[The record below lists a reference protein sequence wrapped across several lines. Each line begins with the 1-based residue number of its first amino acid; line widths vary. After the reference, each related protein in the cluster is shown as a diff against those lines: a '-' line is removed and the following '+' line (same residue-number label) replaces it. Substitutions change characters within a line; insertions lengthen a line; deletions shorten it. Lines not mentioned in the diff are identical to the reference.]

1 MAFYRKSSILI
12 SSPTRTRLENIL
24 KNEPSNLGRYN
35 LLSQMKMWPSEA
47 DNEQLLIWLA
57 EQRACFLKTLKAP
70 NIDEVPMYVD
80 LATENGGVKF
90 LEDA

>member
-1 MAFYRKSSILI
+1 
-12 SSPTRTRLENIL
+12 
-24 KNEPSNLGRYN
+24 
-35 LLSQMKMWPSEA
+35 MKMWPSEA